1 MANLVVVGAQ
11 WGDEGKGKIVDML
24 ASRADCIVRFQGGNN
39 AGHTIVVEGKR
50 VVCHLLPSGI
60 LHPGKV
66 SVIASGVV
74 VDLKVLFEEIDTLSK
89 LGIAV
94 GPQDLRVSSRAAL
107 ILPFHKRLDVI
118 REQHKGAKKIGTT
131 GRGIGPAYEDRA
143 ARKAVLVEDL
153 QYPAQ
158 LKEKLLD
165 LIEEKR
171 ILFKHFGKG
180 AYEPSELDAQ
190 EILEGLLEQRDRLA
204 PFIETHVPH
213 LLFKAIEEGRHVLFE
228 GAQGTLLDVE
238 LGTYP
243 YVTSSHTLAGHAC
256 AGSGIGPTKI
266 TDVLGVSKAYTTR
279 VGEGPFPSELFGEE
293 GDRLRERGGEY
304 GATTGRPRRCG
315 HLDLVALKYAC
326 EVNSLTGLA
335 IMKLDVLNEFE
346 TIGLVTAYRYEGALT
361 KTFDP
366 DVKFLQACEPVI
378 EELPGWGSSLEGV
391 QTFEGLP
398 QALKD
403 YTGRIEEATG
413 VPVAILSTGPQRH
426 QTIVRRE
433 LFPPSRS

>member
-1 MANLVVVGAQ
+1 MMANVVVVGAQ

-39 AGHTIVVEGKR
+39 AGHTIVVEGRR

-74 VDLKVLFEEIDTLSK
+74 VDLEVLFGEIETLSA
-89 LGIAV
+89 LNISV

-153 QYPAQ
+153 ENPA
-158 LKEKLLD
+158 LLREKLLE

-171 ILFKHFGKG
+171 ILFDHFGKG
-180 AYEPSELDAQ
+180 AYEVRELDAQ
-190 EILEGLLEQRDRLA
+190 EILEALLEHRERLA
-204 PFIETHVPH
+204 PFIETHVPQM
-213 LLFKAIEEGRHVLFE
+213 LSSAVEEGKHVLFE

-315 HLDLVALKYAC
+315 YLDLVALKYAC

-346 TIGLVTAYRYEGALT
+346 TIGLVTAYRFEGALT
-361 KTFDP
+361 KAFNP
-366 DVKFLQACEPVI
+366 DVKFLKVCEPVV
-378 EELPGWGSSLEGV
+378 EELPGWRSSLEGV
-391 QTFEGLP
+391 QTFESLP

-403 YTGRIEEATG
+403 YIGRVEEATG

-426 QTIVRRE
+426 QTIVRRNV
-433 LFPPSRS
+433 FP